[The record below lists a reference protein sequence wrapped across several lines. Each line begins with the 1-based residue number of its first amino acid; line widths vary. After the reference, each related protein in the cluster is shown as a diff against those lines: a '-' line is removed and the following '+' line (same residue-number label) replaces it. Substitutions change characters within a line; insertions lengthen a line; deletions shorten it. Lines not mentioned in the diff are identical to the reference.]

1 MKKYSDF
8 ILENSTNEG
17 ILKNIFGKI
26 GSFLKGSKK
35 SILDKIS
42 KMKNAEKD
50 FIEKSDE
57 LSYDIFS
64 AESGKEQN
72 NSGPRQK
79 ALISKRALEA
89 LRLAKNGE
97 INFLAKE
104 VKEICGED
112 ISLIN
117 FYNQQKTLADTEIAQ
132 YAYEKARRFKDSDY
146 EKDFYN
152 QWKTLDSEV
161 QKVKFDGVE
170 DGEEDAV
177 SNLGMFDLP
186 LKEFVSQI
194 QGLPKSDI
202 AQLLSDANDLKWT
215 IADDYRK
222 KSMTIREVK
231 NKAYRSGDIQ
241 TFNFSRE
248 KFEEMKNIYRKAN
261 VSIDNKMSM
270 LKNRL
275 KNI

>member
-8 ILENSTNEG
+8 ILENNTNEG
-17 ILKNIFGKI
+17 ILKNIFGRI

-42 KMKNAEKD
+42 KMKSAEKE

-72 NSGPRQK
+72 SSGSRQK

-161 QKVKFDGVE
+161 QKIKFDDVE
-170 DGEEDAV
+170 DEEDAV

-194 QGLPKSDI
+194 QSLPKSDI

>member
-8 ILENSTNEG
+8 ILENNTNEG

-42 KMKNAEKD
+42 KMKSAEKE

-64 AESGKEQN
+64 AESGKTQD
-72 NSGPRQK
+72 SGSKQK

-97 INFLAKE
+97 IDFLAKE
-104 VKEICGED
+104 VKQICGED

-132 YAYEKARRFKDSDY
+132 YAYEKARKFKDSDY

-161 QKVKFDGVE
+161 QRVKFDDIE
-170 DGEEDAV
+170 DEDDAV

-222 KSMTIREVK
+222 KSMAIREVK

-261 VSIDNKMSM
+261 ISIDNKMSM

>member
-8 ILENSTNEG
+8 ISDNSLNEG
-17 ILKNIFGKI
+17 FLKNIFGKI
-26 GSFLKGSKK
+26 GSFLKGSKRA
-35 SILDKIS
+35 ILDKIS
-42 KMKNAEKD
+42 KMKDAEKE
-50 FIEKSDE
+50 FINKSDE
-57 LSYDIFS
+57 LNYNIFS
-64 AESGKEQN
+64 AESGKAQDVG
-72 NSGPRQK
+72 SKQR
-79 ALISKRALEA
+79 ALMNKRALEA

-97 INFLAKE
+97 INFIMKE
-104 VKEICGED
+104 VNEICGSD
-112 ISLIN
+112 PSLAN
-117 FYNQQKTLADTEIAQ
+117 FYNQQKMLADTELAQ
-132 YAYEKARRFKDSDY
+132 YAYEKAKKFKDSDY
-146 EKDFYN
+146 ERDFYN

-161 QKVKFDGVE
+161 QRVKFDDSNDE
-170 DGEEDAV
+170 DDTV

-202 AQLLSDANDLKWT
+202 AQLLSDANDLKWKL
-215 IADDYRK
+215 ADDYRK
-222 KSMTIREVK
+222 KSMSIRELK
-231 NKAYRSGDIQ
+231 NRAYRSGDIP

>member
-8 ILENSTNEG
+8 ILENNTNEG

-42 KMKNAEKD
+42 KMKNAEKE

-64 AESGKEQN
+64 AESGKTQD
-72 NSGPRQK
+72 SGAKQK

-132 YAYEKARRFKDSDY
+132 YAYEKARKFKDSDY

-161 QKVKFDGVE
+161 QRVKFDDIE
-170 DGEEDAV
+170 DEDDAV

-222 KSMTIREVK
+222 KSMAIREVK

-261 VSIDNKMSM
+261 ISIDNKMSM

>member
-8 ILENSTNEG
+8 ILDNSLNEG
-17 ILKNIFGKI
+17 FLKNIFGKI
-26 GSFLKGSKK
+26 GSFLRGSKR

-42 KMKNAEKD
+42 KMKDAEKE
-50 FIEKSDE
+50 FINKSDE
-57 LSYDIFS
+57 LNYDIFS
-64 AESGKEQN
+64 SELGRNQDP
-72 NSGPRQK
+72 NSRQR
-79 ALISKRALEA
+79 ALMSKRALEA
-89 LRLAKNGE
+89 IRLAKNGE
-97 INFLAKE
+97 INFIVKE
-104 VKEICGED
+104 VQEICGSD
-112 ISLIN
+112 PSLAN
-117 FYNQQKTLADTEIAQ
+117 FYNQQKMLADTELAQ
-132 YAYEKARRFKDSDY
+132 YAYEKAKKFKDNDY
-146 EKDFYN
+146 ERDFYN

-161 QKVKFDGVE
+161 QKVKFDSFDDE
-170 DGEEDAV
+170 DDTVA
-177 SNLGMFDLP
+177 NLGMFDLP

-202 AQLLSDANDLKWT
+202 AQLLSDANDLKWK

-222 KSMTIREVK
+222 KSMSIRELK
-231 NKAYRSGDIQ
+231 NRSYRSGDISA
-241 TFNFSRE
+241 FNFSRE

>member
-26 GSFLKGSKK
+26 GSFLKGSKR

-57 LSYDIFS
+57 LSYNIFS
-64 AESGKEQN
+64 AESGNTQDS
-72 NSGPRQK
+72 NSRQK
-79 ALISKRALEA
+79 ALINKRALEA

-97 INFLAKE
+97 VDFLMKE
-104 VKEICGED
+104 VKQICGEN

-132 YAYEKARRFKDSDY
+132 YAYEKAKRFKDSDY

-161 QKVKFDGVE
+161 QRVKFDDIE
-170 DGEEDAV
+170 DEDDTV

-202 AQLLSDANDLKWT
+202 AQLLSDANDLKWK

-222 KSMTIREVK
+222 KSMTIRDVK

>member
-26 GSFLKGSKK
+26 GSFLKGSKR

-57 LSYDIFS
+57 LSYNIFS
-64 AESGKEQN
+64 AESGNTQDS
-72 NSGPRQK
+72 NSRQK
-79 ALISKRALEA
+79 ALINKRALEA

-97 INFLAKE
+97 IDFLMKE
-104 VKEICGED
+104 VKQICGED

-132 YAYEKARRFKDSDY
+132 YAYEKAKRFKDSDY

-161 QKVKFDGVE
+161 QRVKFDDIE
-170 DGEEDAV
+170 DEDDTV

-202 AQLLSDANDLKWT
+202 AQLLSDANDLKWK

-222 KSMTIREVK
+222 KSMTIRDVK